1 MSFEPKEITNSDLSP
16 AYYIKNTASH
26 VPVKKSEESEGD
38 SSMDNVRTVSENFT
52 GLTYEPFVTNRTTQ
66 VQFNALN
73 IGTSGIYDYMV
84 EINDGDNVDAVND
97 VVKNYEEMKEKREIL
112 EEKMEEMEKEDTDI
126 NLQTESTIYTTLLM
140 TALGT
145 SLLYYFFRKL

>member
-26 VPVKKSEESEGD
+26 VPVKKAEQSEGD

-52 GLTYEPFVTNRTTQ
+52 GLTYEPFTTEAS
-66 VQFNALN
+66 FNALN
-73 IGTSGIYDYMV
+73 IGTSGILTYMQEV
-84 EINDGDNVDAVND
+84 NDGDNVNEVNI
-97 VVKNYEEMKEKREIL
+97 VVKNYEKMKEKREIL
-112 EEKMEEMEKEDTDI
+112 EEKMEEMKKQDTDV
-126 NLQTESTIYTTLLM
+126 NLQTESTIYTTLLI

>member
-26 VPVKKSEESEGD
+26 VPIKKAEQSEGD

-52 GLTYEPFVTNRTTQ
+52 GLTYEPFTTQ
-66 VQFNALN
+66 SSFDALT
-73 IGTSGIYDYMV
+73 IGQDSILTYMQ
-84 EINDGDNVDAVND
+84 EINNGTNVNAVNN

-126 NLQTESTIYTTLLM
+126 NLQTESTIYTTLLI

>member
-52 GLTYEPFVTNRTTQ
+52 GLTYEPFTTETE
-66 VQFNALN
+66 FNALN
-73 IGTSGIYDYMV
+73 IGDDNILTYMQ
-84 EINDGDNVDAVND
+84 EINDDTNVNKVNN
-97 VVKNYEEMKEKREIL
+97 VVKNYEEMKEKRDNL
-112 EEKMEEMEKEDTDI
+112 EEKIEEMKKQDTDV
-126 NLQTESTIYTTLLM
+126 NLQTESTIYTTLLI

>member
-16 AYYIKNTASH
+16 AYYIKNAASH
-26 VPVKKSEESEGD
+26 VPIKKSEESEGD

-52 GLTYEPFVTNRTTQ
+52 GLIYEPFTTEAS
-66 VQFNALN
+66 FNELN
-73 IGTSGIYDYMV
+73 IGSESILYYMQ
-84 EINDGDNVDAVND
+84 EINNGTNVNAVNN

-112 EEKMEEMEKEDTDI
+112 EEKMEEMEKQDTDV
-126 NLQTESTIYTTLLM
+126 NLQTESTIYTTLLI

>member
-26 VPVKKSEESEGD
+26 VPVKKAEQSEEG
-38 SSMDNVRTVSENFT
+38 SSMDNVHTVSENFT
-52 GLTYEPFVTNRTTQ
+52 GLTYEPFTTEAS
-66 VQFNALN
+66 FNALN
-73 IGTSGIYDYMV
+73 IGNDNILSYMQEV
-84 EINDGDNVDAVND
+84 NDGDNVNKVNI
-97 VVKNYEEMKEKREIL
+97 VVKNYEKMKEKREIL
-112 EEKMEEMEKEDTDI
+112 EEKMEEMKKQDTDV
-126 NLQTESTIYTTLLM
+126 NLQTESTIYTTLLI

>member
-26 VPVKKSEESEGD
+26 VPVKKAEQSEGD

-52 GLTYEPFVTNRTTQ
+52 GLTYEPFTTEAS
-66 VQFNALN
+66 FNALN
-73 IGTSGIYDYMV
+73 IGSDNILSYMQEV
-84 EINDGDNVDAVND
+84 NDGDNVNKVNI
-97 VVKNYEEMKEKREIL
+97 VVKNYEKMKEKREIL
-112 EEKMEEMEKEDTDI
+112 EEKMEEMKKQDTDV
-126 NLQTESTIYTTLLM
+126 NLQTESTIYTTLLI

>member
-1 MSFEPKEITNSDLSP
+1 MSFQPKEITTSDLSP

-52 GLTYEPFVTNRTTQ
+52 VLTYEPFTTETS
-66 VQFNALN
+66 FNALN
-73 IGTSGIYDYMV
+73 IGTSGILTYMQ
-84 EINDGDNVDAVND
+84 EINNGDNVNAVNN
-97 VVKNYEEMKEKREIL
+97 VVKNYEEMKEKRDNL
-112 EEKMEEMEKEDTDI
+112 EEKIEEMKKQDTDV
-126 NLQTESTIYTTLLM
+126 NLQTESTIYTTLLI

>member
-26 VPVKKSEESEGD
+26 VPVKKAEESEGD

-52 GLTYEPFVTNRTTQ
+52 GLTYEPFTTETS
-66 VQFNALN
+66 FNALN
-73 IGTSGIYDYMV
+73 IGSDNILSYMQ
-84 EINDGDNVDAVND
+84 EVND
-97 VVKNYEEMKEKREIL
+97 DTNVNEVNNVVKNYEKMKEKRDNL
-112 EEKMEEMEKEDTDI
+112 EEKIEEMKKQDTDV
-126 NLQTESTIYTTLLM
+126 NLQTESTIYTTLLI

>member
-26 VPVKKSEESEGD
+26 VPVKKAEQSEGD
-38 SSMDNVRTVSENFT
+38 SSMDNVHTVSENFT
-52 GLTYEPFVTNRTTQ
+52 GLTYEPFTTETS
-66 VQFNALN
+66 FDALN
-73 IGTSGIYDYMV
+73 IGSDNILSYMQ
-84 EINDGDNVDAVND
+84 EVND
-97 VVKNYEEMKEKREIL
+97 DTNVNEVNNVVKNYEEMKEKRDNL
-112 EEKMEEMEKEDTDI
+112 EEKIEEMKKQDTDV
-126 NLQTESTIYTTLLM
+126 NLQTESTIYTTLLI

>member
-1 MSFEPKEITNSDLSP
+1 MSFQPKEITTSDLSP
-16 AYYIKNTASH
+16 AYYIKNAASQ
-26 VPVKKSEESEGD
+26 VPVKKAEPSEEG
-38 SSMDNVRTVSENFT
+38 SSMDNVRTVSENFSAVASN
-52 GLTYEPFVTNRTTQ
+52 LTTEAS
-66 VQFNALN
+66 FNTLIYGEEN
-73 IGTSGIYDYMV
+73 ILKYMQ
-84 EINDGDNVDAVND
+84 EINYGTNVNAVNN

-126 NLQTESTIYTTLLM
+126 NLQTESTIYTTLLI